1 MSYYANRKKFDLSW
15 FENWARI
22 VNDDRILPVTARFF
36 TSKILIGIDDTDY
49 LIEVQEGKIKRI
61 FEGLTPDN
69 FGYDFGLKAASSTWS
84 KFVQKV
90 PPPLFHDLWAMAH
103 PLHKHMEIEGNT
115 LLFWQN
121 VRALTRMLALM
132 RNV

>member
-1 MSYYANRKKFDLSW
+1 MSSYDSRKAFDLNW
-15 FENWARI
+15 FERWARI

-36 TSKILIGIDDTDY
+36 NGKFLIGIDDTDY
-49 LIEVQEGKIKRI
+49 LIEVQDGKIKRI
-61 FEGLTPDN
+61 YEGLTDDN
-69 FGYDFGLKAASSTWS
+69 FGYEFGLKASASTWS
-84 KFVQKV
+84 KFTQKL

-103 PLHKHMEIEGNT
+103 PLHRHMSIEGNT

-132 RNV
+132 RDV